1 MQAAVPVAGG
11 VAQPGGVPP
20 PPPQVA
26 GPAVPA
32 PQSANYRELY
42 SLPDKDPYNGNYVN
56 LYQGY
61 ETGTTTPLE
70 LRNSLFRD
78 GNNGTYI
85 NLLVHVRSPTLP
97 PDEPGHIVVYHR
109 VTRKD
114 TRFGQVALSYE
125 NVGLAY
131 FGDVLGGQTPTT
143 VVIPDLLFN
152 SLPVIQVPTGPRLQQ
167 LMAADPAAVT
177 FGPFQAGDPD
187 VTPVTTRPA
196 MIVPNAY
203 AAPFLTSALTPLQAY
218 TTLLGLIT
226 QDGNN
231 VACEGLLDWLRAT
244 VTLRNAAGQP
254 RTAVSP
260 LVPPVFHTPT
270 DQQSFAAYRLGIMHG
285 DLPHTQPGVYHN
297 SALVIAQGINDLAQ
311 EQRLARQEATAHRDN
326 KAAPKTP
333 ADYFGVLLERLMRW
347 CLATTEADLPP
358 IYELIANTK
367 KGKIRL
373 ALQTAI
379 EDALHNLNYNEEFP
393 ISAALANKIVELKWS
408 SQLREDFTVGLNIF
422 CLGSVDDEV
431 MEDQRRLNQH
441 FDAVAGGDAAPS
453 LMDMVTLQDGKQ
465 DLFIPKTLA
474 QLRYSVERSHALWHV
489 LLGAGHP
496 ITVAH
501 RRYRESLVAHEKRL
515 ERVIPRDPRYLHL
528 VPALLARRTQ
538 VTVNYWLLEQL
549 HSPQPITFEGLHTVF
564 ADIECDRPW
573 EPSFPSRYV
582 NTPASDSYPAAITV
596 GGSPSLAGTS
606 LSGSNS
612 STPSNP
618 STAPSTVPTPNAPA
632 PAKPPKAA
640 IVRNPDYKN
649 DLFAEYKAKG
659 IKTGRLRDAL
669 YKRNRTQI
677 PKNSAGN
684 PMCIPWHII
693 GMCNERCNSIADHAP
708 HSDQDDQALAT
719 WCAEHY
725 HLD

>member
-1 MQAAVPVAGG
+1 MV
-11 VAQPGGVPP
+11 
-20 PPPQVA
+20 
-26 GPAVPA
+26 
-32 PQSANYRELY
+32 
-42 SLPDKDPYNGNYVN
+42 
-56 LYQGY
+56 
-61 ETGTTTPLE
+61 
-70 LRNSLFRD
+70 
-78 GNNGTYI
+78 
-85 NLLVHVRSPTLP
+85 
-97 PDEPGHIVVYHR
+97 
-109 VTRKD
+109 
-114 TRFGQVALSYE
+114 
-125 NVGLAY
+125 
-131 FGDVLGGQTPTT
+131 
-143 VVIPDLLFN
+143 
-152 SLPVIQVPTGPRLQQ
+152 
-167 LMAADPAAVT
+167 
-177 FGPFQAGDPD
+177 
-187 VTPVTTRPA
+187 
-196 MIVPNAY
+196 
-203 AAPFLTSALTPLQAY
+203 
-218 TTLLGLIT
+218 T

-231 VACEGLLDWLRAT
+231 VACEGLLDWLRTT
-244 VTLRNAAGQP
+244 VTLRTQAGQP

-260 LVPPVFHTPT
+260 LVPPVFHLPT
-270 DQQSFAAYRLGIMHG
+270 DQQSFAEYRLSVMQG

-297 SALVIAQGINDLAQ
+297 SALVIARGINDLAQ
-311 EQRLARQEATAHRDN
+311 EQRLARQEATEHRND

-333 ADYFGVLLERLMRW
+333 ADYFGVLLDRLMRW
-347 CLATTEADLPP
+347 SLANSEADLPP
-358 IYELIANTK
+358 IYELVANTK

-373 ALQTAI
+373 ALQTAL
-379 EDALHNLNYNEEFP
+379 EDALHNLNYNEDFP
-393 ISAALANKIVELKWS
+393 LSASLANKIVELKWS

-453 LMDMVTLQDGKQ
+453 LLDMVTLQDGKQ

-501 RRYRESLVAHEKRL
+501 RRYRASLVTHEKRL
-515 ERVIPRDPRYLHL
+515 ERVVPRDPRYLHL
-528 VPALLARRTQ
+528 VPALLARRVQ
-538 VTVNYWLLEQL
+538 VTINYWLLEQL
-549 HSPQPITFEGLHTVF
+549 HSPTAIPFEGLHSVF

-582 NTPASDSYPAAITV
+582 NAPASDTYPASITV
-596 GGSPSLAGTS
+596 GNTPSLAGTS
-606 LSGSNS
+606 LSGSGS
-612 STPSNP
+612 IGSTP
-618 STAPSTVPTPNAPA
+618 STAPSTTSAPNQAPA
-632 PAKPPKAA
+632 TAPGAAKQVKAA

-649 DLFAEYKAKG
+649 DLFAEHKAKG

-693 GMCNERCNSIADHAP
+693 GMCNERCNSIADHGP
-708 HSDQDDQALAT
+708 HSPQDDQALAT